1 MLDSI
6 VPSIEET
13 AELIQEISAA
23 SNEQNAGAAEINGAL
38 QQLDSV
44 VQTNASS
51 SEEIASTA
59 EELSSHAVQLEATM
73 AFFNLG
79 HGSSGALPAA
89 TGKAKPK
96 PAMLPQGAGGHT
108 TPEPVEGMDL
118 ELDEGDD
125 AFERF

>member
-1 MLDSI
+1 
-6 VPSIEET
+6 
-13 AELIQEISAA
+13 
-23 SNEQNAGAAEINGAL
+23 
-38 QQLDSV
+38 V

-79 HGSSGALPAA
+79 FGSSGALPAA
-89 TGKAKPK
+89 PGKAQSK
-96 PAMLPQGAGGHT
+96 PAMLPQSGDHPA
-108 TPEPVEGMDL
+108 PEPVMDL
-118 ELDEGDD
+118 EPDEGDD